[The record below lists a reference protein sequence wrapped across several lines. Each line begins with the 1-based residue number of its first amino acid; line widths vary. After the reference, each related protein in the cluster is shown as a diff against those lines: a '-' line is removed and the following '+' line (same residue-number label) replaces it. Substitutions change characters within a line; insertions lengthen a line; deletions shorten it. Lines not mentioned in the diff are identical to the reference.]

1 MSEIRSFLV
10 CGVHCQLISQN
21 YVFENKLRSIPLN
34 PHSTCQLTAA
44 MSSQNNH
51 LATNCC
57 NQRVSGGRK
66 ASSIRALLDSNST
79 IPLPYERLA
88 KASRRGGGRQDMM
101 SLRQRTI
108 ATIEAAIAI
117 VDEAE
122 DLGGPQTSQSSLSN
136 ASQTQ

>member
-1 MSEIRSFLV
+1 
-10 CGVHCQLISQN
+10 
-21 YVFENKLRSIPLN
+21 
-34 PHSTCQLTAA
+34 
-44 MSSQNNH
+44 
-51 LATNCC
+51 
-57 NQRVSGGRK
+57 
-66 ASSIRALLDSNST
+66 
-79 IPLPYERLA
+79 
-88 KASRRGGGRQDMM
+88 MM